1 MTRNRAR
8 HVHAFTAT
16 GAAGALP
23 VGAALAAALACVA
36 LAGAPPAHA
45 SHDPKG
51 RSGRAAEAGAGH
63 AELELAVWK
72 YGVPGEEELYR
83 DIKADFERAN
93 PGVTVQ
99 LSMLTWDNALETARR
114 SLELRGDAPDV
125 ILIRDDWL
133 PVLASRLRPLTAEM
147 EKRAGEEY
155 YEGALDACRYG
166 KNKLYGIPWMV
177 RTQALFYRPDALRQ
191 AHVEVPGDWSQ
202 LVTAAVRVASPPDLF
217 GFGIPGA
224 ASGDAV
230 RLFLPML
237 WSTGAQL
244 ENERGE
250 LVFGVEALHVLS
262 LLSEL
267 AVTQHGAEPETLSYS
282 QPDLEALFVVGKLA
296 MLVDGPWFAWYLDE
310 KFPKLNYEV
319 APLPSGTRPAS
330 VVSVDFLAVPVN
342 SNQPDLAA
350 RLINHLTQDRF
361 LSTFA
366 QLGGLPAK
374 RSVVRSS
381 EVAKDKR
388 LKPFALEPAMTRTMF
403 DVISGR
409 KTPHEAW
416 KEFHAPGLR
425 LHTPEVEEE
434 GTPPPSAPIPEAPA
448 PAEGGG

>member
-1 MTRNRAR
+1 
-8 HVHAFTAT
+8 
-16 GAAGALP
+16 
-23 VGAALAAALACVA
+23 
-36 LAGAPPAHA
+36 
-45 SHDPKG
+45 
-51 RSGRAAEAGAGH
+51 
-63 AELELAVWK
+63 
-72 YGVPGEEELYR
+72 
-83 DIKADFERAN
+83 
-93 PGVTVQ
+93 
-99 LSMLTWDNALETARR
+99 MLDWDNALETARR
-114 SLELRGDAPDV
+114 SLDLRGHAPDV
-125 ILIRDDWL
+125 VLIRDDWL
-133 PVLASRLRPLTAEM
+133 PVLASRLRPLSAEM
-147 EKRAGEEY
+147 VKRAGDEY
-155 YEGALDACRYG
+155 CEGALDACRYG
-166 KNKLYGIPWMV
+166 KNKVYGIPWMV
-177 RTQALFYRPDALRQ
+177 RTQALFYRPDVLRQ
-191 AHVEVPGDWSQ
+191 AQVEVPGDWSK

-224 ASGDAV
+224 TSVDAA

-237 WSTGAQL
+237 WSTGARL

-310 KFPKLNYEV
+310 KFPKLNYDV

-342 SNQPDLAA
+342 CNQPDLAA

-361 LSTFA
+361 LGAFA

-388 LKPFALEPAMTRTMF
+388 LKPFAHALESSESLPLEIWPALEPALTRTMF

-425 LHTPEVEEE
+425 LYTPEVEEQ
-434 GTPPPSAPIPEAPA
+434 GNPPAPAPTPEAPA